1 MRIQNTRREVLK
13 GIGGVAGIAVL
24 GSRRTSARPAKDR
37 FVVDTSTMELSALS
51 GMEIVYDFRSVT
63 PDGDGIEYAVVRGSE
78 SAMPDEA
85 TYAPDLTIEIET
97 PQQQTMEMDAREA
110 AEPFYDLQWDKQ
122 EQSITEV
129 HDAGVTG
136 AGTRIGI
143 IDDGVLGANPE
154 RDVEHPDLPRVRAD
168 LSANFTDDGN
178 GPGPL
183 NDDHGTHCAGTA
195 AAAANGA
202 GVVGMAP
209 DAEIVDLRVFS
220 GEGAS
225 FADITAAVL
234 VGAAPEGVPVNVG
247 TAETPEVYDGAG
259 CDVLNLSLGTGP
271 LPPTEG
277 VKTLTA
283 AQSATAQLALDFG
296 ALPIASA
303 GNDSTNLDSVPD
315 GFDESV
321 INLPSEADG
330 YMSIGAAGPI
340 GFGWP
345 AGQNPKTVAGLEVSR
360 APRVELPTEEP
371 AFYTNYGAE
380 GVDVTAGG
388 GNADLAA
395 LNAPDGPNA
404 QFDLVF
410 NTGIDNLDPD
420 VPEDTVLNEYVPGYV
435 FKAGTSFSAPNVA
448 GFAALLYGDL
458 DDPTPETVRDRIEST
473 ARPANIG
480 RAAETTAP
488 GQEPNVATDDTFDG
502 DKPSNPGSVPG
513 RIDPEEYRGEGH
525 IDIPAALGIDDE
537 DEEDDE
543 DGGNGNGNGNG
554 N

>member
-1 MRIQNTRREVLK
+1 MLK
-13 GIGGVAGIAVL
+13 GIGGIAGIAVL

-234 VGAAPEGVPVNVG
+234 VGAALEGVPVNVG

-345 AGQNPKTVAGLEVSR
+345 AGQNPKTVAGFEVSR

-388 GNADLAA
+388 GNADIAA
-395 LNAPDGPNA
+395 LNAPDGLNA

-448 GFAALLYGDL
+448 GFAALL
-458 DDPTPETVRDRIEST
+458 
-473 ARPANIG
+473 
-480 RAAETTAP
+480 
-488 GQEPNVATDDTFDG
+488 
-502 DKPSNPGSVPG
+502 
-513 RIDPEEYRGEGH
+513 
-525 IDIPAALGIDDE
+525 
-537 DEEDDE
+537 
-543 DGGNGNGNGNG
+543 
-554 N
+554 